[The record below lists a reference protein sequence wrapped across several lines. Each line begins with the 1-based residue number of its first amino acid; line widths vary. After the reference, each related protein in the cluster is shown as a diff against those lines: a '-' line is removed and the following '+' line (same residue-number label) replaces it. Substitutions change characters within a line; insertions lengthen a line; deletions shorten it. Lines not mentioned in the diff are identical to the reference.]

1 MSTPKSSSSSGSSGS
16 HHASSPSISSKPF
29 SSSSASVSKPGR
41 KLTKAEQ
48 AEADRLEAEAVAA
61 AAALAA
67 IPPSPFDRIE
77 EVWALEGQFEKQRAL
92 VGELVSSIH
101 RTSARSGRLSGC
113 SDSFF
118 SFASVSLRQ
127 FSIEDG
133 PGICIQSLTLDDTYG
148 HLHFARTAGLNNAQ
162 TKVFFGIM
170 QALKADL
177 QQPGVTKESAFE
189 FFKTRVLANSSVV
202 RGAKLAES
210 TAAITPAPVV
220 PAISI
225 SVTGASSPSHRAGQ
239 STASTRPG
247 SSHKATDPS
256 RPGSRGGNAQN
267 LAAAAAGSQGAAA
280 TSSPNS
286 ARGKSGAVT
295 PRTPNAKDAAAHED
309 ALAAAAAAAAA
320 AAEKPLLPKTFP
332 LEMMKSITEYV
343 TRTYFGHFHLTHAVF
358 NPAHFRP
365 RKNLLIERLL
375 VETVVAVPAGGREG
389 DLDQAVDLGA
399 LEEEQARKREYLE
412 QHKGETDQ
420 KEEKTHGG
428 RAEIW
433 TRSESARSTRPP
445 TASQQDPEPTDEI
458 SLMVKAHMVKARQ
471 QLQQLLTEHE
481 RNLDARVRT
490 VEAKVQQQQQV
501 TSAKSGGSA
510 KKK

>member
-1 MSTPKSSSSSGSSGS
+1 ME
-16 HHASSPSISSKPF
+16 PSWLMLSI
-29 SSSSASVSKPGR
+29 
-41 KLTKAEQ
+41 
-48 AEADRLEAEAVAA
+48 
-61 AAALAA
+61 ALRRSL
-67 IPPSPFDRIE
+67 PS
-77 EVWALEGQFEKQRAL
+77 
-92 VGELVSSIH
+92 
-101 RTSARSGRLSGC
+101 
-113 SDSFF
+113 
-118 SFASVSLRQ
+118 Q

-133 PGICIQSLTLDDTYG
+133 PGVCIQSLTLDDTYG
-148 HLHFARTAGLNNAQ
+148 HLHFARSAGLNNEQ

-170 QALKADL
+170 QALKAEL

-189 FFKTRVLANSSVV
+189 SFKTRVLANSAVV

-210 TAAITPAPVV
+210 TAAITPVPVV

-239 STASTRPG
+239 STTSTRPG

-256 RPGSRGGNAQN
+256 RPGSRGGVTQ
-267 LAAAAAGSQGAAA
+267 LAAGGNQSAANA
-280 TSSPNS
+280 SSPNS

-295 PRTPNAKDAAAHED
+295 PRTPSAKEAAAAAHEE

-320 AAEKPLLPKTFP
+320 AAEAAEKARVPKTFP

-343 TRTYFGHFHLTHAVF
+343 TRTYFGHFHLTHAAF

-375 VETVVAVPAGGREG
+375 VETVVGFPPGGREG

-412 QHKGETDQ
+412 QQQHKSETDQ
-420 KEEKTHGG
+420 KEEKTQNG

-433 TRSESARSTRPP
+433 TRGEENGGTARSTRPP

-471 QLQQLLTEHE
+471 QMQQLLAEHE
-481 RNLDARVRT
+481 RTLDARVKT
-490 VEAKVQQQQQV
+490 VEAKIQQQQQG
-501 TSAKSGGSA
+501 TGAKSGGSA